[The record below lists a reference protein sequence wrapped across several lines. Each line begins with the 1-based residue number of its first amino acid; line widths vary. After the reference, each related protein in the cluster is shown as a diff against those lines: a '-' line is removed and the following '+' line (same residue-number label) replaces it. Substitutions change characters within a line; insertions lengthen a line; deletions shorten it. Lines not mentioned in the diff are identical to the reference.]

1 MSHEKA
7 HPLFVCA
14 LALLISGCKEQAVR
28 YPVAGKVVIDGEPVT
43 MGSIQ
48 FVPEQGR
55 PVAGKIGKDGSFRLA
70 ELSVDSDSNKS
81 GVVAGKYR
89 IGISS
94 AEVVNEDAD
103 EMLNHIPEK
112 YADYRT
118 SELEVEIDSAQEDM
132 LIELTWEGAKE
143 IEEKDTSEENT
154 EAETA
159 SETENAEAESES
171 NTEEVERIDQEASN
185 EE

>member
-1 MSHEKA
+1 MSLENKRYF
-7 HPLFVCA
+7 LVCA
-14 LALLISGCKEQAVR
+14 LVLLIAGCNEQSVR
-28 YPVAGKVVIDGEPVT
+28 YPVAGKIVIDGQPVT

-48 FVPEQGR
+48 FVPEEGR
-55 PVAGKIGKDGSFRLA
+55 PFAGKIGKDGSFRLSA
-70 ELSVDSDSNKS
+70 LSVDSKSNKP
-81 GVVAGKYR
+81 GVAAGKYR

-94 AEVVNEDAD
+94 AEIVNEDEG
-103 EMLNHIPEK
+103 EMLHHIPEK

-143 IEEKDTSEENT
+143 FEEEETSEED
-154 EAETA
+154 
-159 SETENAEAESES
+159 AEAEKASEADDA
-171 NTEEVERIDQEASN
+171 EAIHQEASN